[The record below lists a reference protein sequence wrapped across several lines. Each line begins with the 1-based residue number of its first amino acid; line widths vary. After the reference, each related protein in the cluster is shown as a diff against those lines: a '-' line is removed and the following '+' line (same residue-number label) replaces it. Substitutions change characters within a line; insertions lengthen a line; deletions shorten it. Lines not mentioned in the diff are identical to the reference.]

1 MPSTVF
7 PFHPLDKRADTD
19 AERPPA
25 WARGAQFVDEFGNV
39 FECLLH
45 KTPTTGVA
53 VSILGPVGDVDAA
66 TTGYTVTTDVSQS
79 DPKKVRGA
87 SMVALTIAETLAG
100 YWTMVLKKGS
110 AKEYTAGG
118 KGLPLGDDTPADF
131 VYARPFVPV
140 VSYVTDGNVADGD
153 GLAWPA
159 DDTWAPAADDA
170 EEVIAGVAL
179 AADTSTAIAAA
190 LVRMDCP
197 AGRTFADAT

>member
-25 WARGAQFVDEFGNV
+25 WARGAQFIDEFGNV

-53 VSILGPVGDVDAA
+53 VTALGPVGDVDGI
-66 TTGYTVTTDVSQS
+66 TTGYQVTTDVSQS
-79 DPKKVRGA
+79 DATKVRGA

-110 AKEYTAGG
+110 AKEYIAGG

-131 VYARPFVPV
+131 VYARPLVPV
-140 VSYVTDGNVADGD
+140 VSYPTDTNIADGNGLCWGADT
-153 GLAWPA
+153 
-159 DDTWAPAADDA
+159 TWTPAADDA

-179 AADTSTAIAAA
+179 AADSSAAIAAT